1 MSDDFGTVTVELSK
15 KSKDIC
21 RNLVKALEETG
32 LKFQSLGVELAI
44 LKERIANLEEREAKR
59 NESV

>member
-32 LKFQSLGVELAI
+32 LKFQALGVELAI

-59 NESV
+59 NE